1 MRCLNEGY
9 LLKAELGCLRA
20 SVLHHTVILLLLTG
34 SCRGQAQGAQPSL
47 RIMTVVGED
56 VVLPCLLEPPLDAFS
71 KSVEWA
77 RPDLEPRFVH
87 VWHEGQDH
95 LVNQNPSYR
104 GRTSVSIDKLKQGDL
119 SLLLSAVKLSDHGL
133 YRCYFPQKSK
143 ESTVELIVG
152 SVASP
157 VIAEINI
164 NSTSEVLQ
172 CNSTGWYPEPEV
184 FWLDGEGNLLSAG
197 PTETVRGPDDLYT
210 VSSRVTVEKRHS
222 NSFTCRVQQNHIS
235 QIRETEIKLSAVC
248 FEFTSCFAHVAVI
261 VVFVL
266 LVILAAACVVWK
278 WRQNQIKERK
288 KQHEDQTERE
298 QLITE
303 KKRTEELEEKL
314 QKKEK
319 ELKRKEEM
327 LQEKEEMLKKTEYTR
342 KKKDERLKRSED
354 FEQEVHN
361 KLTEQSEELQK
372 QSDKLKQQ
380 QEVMETNINNMEKEM
395 QSVEKM
401 AEGERFYKM
410 KEITLTAKTQLNKR
424 KQEDENLHLQTHTIQ
439 KKTHEML
446 NMITDR
452 KKEEPEEESQ

>member
-1 MRCLNEGY
+1 M
-9 LLKAELGCLRA
+9 
-20 SVLHHTVILLLLTG
+20 VVLLLTG
-34 SCRGQAQGAQPSL
+34 CFRSQAQGVQPSL
-47 RIMTVVGED
+47 RMVTVVGED
-56 VVLPCLLEPPLDAFS
+56 VVLPCRLEPPLDAVS

-87 VWHEGQDH
+87 VWYEGRDH

-222 NSFTCRVQQNHIS
+222 NSFTCRVQQNHIN
-235 QIRETEIKLSAVC
+235 QIRETEIKVSAVC
-248 FEFTSCFAHVAVI
+248 FEATSCSAHVAVI

-278 WRQNQIKERK
+278 WRQIQPKETKMHR
-288 KQHEDQTERE
+288 EDPTEKTERN
-298 QLITE
+298 QLMGDRE
-303 KKRTEELEEKL
+303 NMDRLQERLVRLEEEL
-314 QKKEK
+314 
-319 ELKRKEEM
+319 
-327 LQEKEEMLKKTEYTR
+327 
-342 KKKDERLKRSED
+342 KKKDERLKRNED

-372 QSDKLKQQ
+372 QRDKLKQQ

-410 KEITLTAKTQLNKR
+410 KEITLTAKIQLNKR
-424 KQEDENLHLQTHTIQ
+424 KQEDENLHLQTQTTL

-446 NMITDR
+446 NMISDR
-452 KKEEPEEESQ
+452 KKKEPQAESQ

>member
-1 MRCLNEGY
+1 MRGLNVGL
-9 LLKAELGCLRA
+9 LLKAELSCLRA

-56 VVLPCLLEPPLDAFS
+56 VVLPCLLEPPLDAVS

-87 VWHEGQDH
+87 VWHERRDH

-104 GRTSVSIDKLKQGDL
+104 GRTSVSINKLKQGDL

-222 NSFTCRVQQNHIS
+222 NSFTCRVQQNHIN
-235 QIRETEIKLSAVC
+235 QIREAEIKLSAAC
-248 FEFTSCFAHVAVI
+248 FEFTSCSAHVAVI

-288 KQHEDQTERE
+288 KQQEDQTERE

-314 QKKEK
+314 QKKNN
-319 ELKRKEEM
+319 RTTKEELDNEVYKIIM
-327 LQEKEEMLKKTEYTR
+327 FLCQRRLLENHRELFKLQLEDVERDREDNKEK
-342 KKKDERLKRSED
+342 
-354 FEQEVHN
+354 
-361 KLTEQSEELQK
+361 
-372 QSDKLKQQ
+372 
-380 QEVMETNINNMEKEM
+380 I
-395 QSVEKM
+395 QSVEKLITRS
-401 AEGERFYKM
+401 EREKAT
-410 KEITLTAKTQLNKR
+410 EATEELLR
-424 KQEDENLHLQTHTIQ
+424 EKQKLLSAQWKLE
-439 KKTHEML
+439 
-446 NMITDR
+446 R
-452 KKEEPEEESQ
+452 KKEDLEKLQLNTEKVLQSEEADGLLTRMTEKKQNLEKKDEGT

>member
-1 MRCLNEGY
+1 MRCLNDGF
-9 LLKAELGCLRA
+9 LLKAELGCFRA

-47 RIMTVVGED
+47 RMVTLVGED
-56 VVLPCLLEPPLDAFS
+56 VVLPCHLEPPLDAFS

-87 VWHEGQDH
+87 VWHEGRDL
-95 LVNQNPSYR
+95 LVNQNPSYT

-119 SLLLSAVKLSDHGL
+119 SLLLSAVKVSDHGL
-133 YRCYFPQKSK
+133 YRCYFPSQDKK
-143 ESTVELIVG
+143 TNVELVVG

-222 NSFTCRVQQNHIS
+222 NSFTCRVQQNHIN
-235 QIRETEIKLSAVC
+235 QIRETEIKVSAVC
-248 FEFTSCFAHVAVI
+248 FEATSCSAHVAVI

-278 WRQNQIKERK
+278 WRQIQPKETKMHR
-288 KQHEDQTERE
+288 EDPTEKTERN
-298 QLITE
+298 QLMGDRE
-303 KKRTEELEEKL
+303 NMDRLQERLVRLEEEL
-314 QKKEK
+314 
-319 ELKRKEEM
+319 
-327 LQEKEEMLKKTEYTR
+327 
-342 KKKDERLKRSED
+342 KKKDERLKRNED

-372 QSDKLKQQ
+372 QRDKLKQQ

-410 KEITLTAKTQLNKR
+410 KEITLTAKIQLNKR
-424 KQEDENLHLQTHTIQ
+424 KQEDENLHLQTQTTL

-446 NMITDR
+446 NMISDR
-452 KKEEPEEESQ
+452 KKKEPQAESQ